1 MKHSIGNVSTSY
13 IIRLILNDLDTFIT
27 TGKRE
32 LNFCSEFGIS
42 PVEELVADWLEWFNA
57 YPQGILPDELKE
69 IEREIGELM
78 GNMSI
83 WSHHTEERE
92 EFIKKF
98 SSYFGEY
105 IGFSNLVKD
114 VYIEE
119 LKDDLSY

>member
-1 MKHSIGNVSTSY
+1 MKHTIGNVSTSY
-13 IIRLILNDLDTFIT
+13 IIRLILDDLDTYIT
-27 TGKRE
+27 AGKRE
-32 LNFCSEFGIS
+32 FNFCSEIENTS
-42 PVEELVADWLEWFNA
+42 VEDMIANWLEWFND
-57 YPQGILPDELKE
+57 YPQGILSDELNE
-69 IEREIGELM
+69 IKREIGELM

-83 WSHHTEERE
+83 WSHHSEERE

-105 IGFSNLVKD
+105 IGFFNLVKD

>member
-27 TGKRE
+27 AGKRE
-32 LNFCSEFGIS
+32 FDFCSESEVS
-42 PVEELVADWLEWFNA
+42 PVEELLADWLEWFND
-57 YPQGILPDELKE
+57 YPQGISPDELKE
-69 IEREIGELM
+69 IEKEIGELM
-78 GNMSI
+78 GSMSI

-98 SSYFGEY
+98 SSYFREY
-105 IGFSNLVKD
+105 IGFSKLVRD

-119 LKDDLSY
+119 LKDDLLY